1 MNIKPTNDL
10 LLIRR
15 NKPEE
20 IRSAGGLILKPIE
33 DNLDTPYTGVVVAAG
48 DGKLA
53 KLAPAAQEVVEALQ
67 SLVDA
72 FHAMPNIDWGARG
85 IGLATWQRAIDAL
98 ELNKDGMGRLP
109 MTISVGQT
117 VVFSKHGHQVFK
129 INGEEITA
137 ISEATCLGVLE
148 DATS

>member
-20 IRSAGGLILKPIE
+20 IRSAGGLILQPKE
-33 DNLDTPYTGVVVAAG
+33 DNLDTPYTGVVLAAG
-48 DGKLA
+48 DGKLS
-53 KLAPAAQEVVEALQ
+53 KLAPAAQEVVDSLQ
-67 SLVDA
+67 ALVDA

-85 IGLATWQRAIDAL
+85 IGLATWQRAVDAL
-98 ELNKDGMGRLP
+98 KLHADGMGRLP
-109 MTISVGQT
+109 MTVKVGDT
-117 VVFSKHGHQVFK
+117 VIFSRHGHQVFK
-129 INGEEITA
+129 IGGEEITA
-137 ISEATCLGVLE
+137 ISEATCLGVLD